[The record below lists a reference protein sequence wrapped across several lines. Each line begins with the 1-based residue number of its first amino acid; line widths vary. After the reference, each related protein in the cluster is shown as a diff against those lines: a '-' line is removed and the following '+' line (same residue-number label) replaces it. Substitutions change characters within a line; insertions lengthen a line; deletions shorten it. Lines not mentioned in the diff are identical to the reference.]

1 MSQENYNQEP
11 DGSCSVTAEDKEVKL
26 SPPKVVADKRSLRS
40 AFKPPPR
47 KRMPEDRLLSNGAA
61 AHQSSRRM
69 RLLIFTKIILK
80 CLDYEPSLH
89 LEAKQIIT
97 DCTKKNREGFPGY
110 DPLADVISRQLR
122 IAVGEVHWNRAEGL
136 MEHYIKTRQRD
147 NNWKRRNEPKL
158 FRYAAV

>member
-1 MSQENYNQEP
+1 MSQENNQEP
-11 DGSCSVTAEDKEVKL
+11 DGSCSVTAEDKEVKNNNIL
-26 SPPKVVADKRSLRS
+26 SPPKVVTSSLRS

-47 KRMPEDRLLSNGAA
+47 KRMPEDRLLGNGA

-80 CLDYEPSLH
+80 CLDFEPSLH
-89 LEAKQIIT
+89 LEAKQIIS
-97 DCTKKNREGFPGY
+97 DCTRKNREGFPGY

-147 NNWKRRNEPKL
+147 NSWKRRNEPKL